1 MNRSRIRHLASLFAS
16 PIPFD
21 WLKKWSGQEF
31 IFPFYHTVTDK
42 KLPFINPLYPL
53 ISEKQFRNDL
63 DFLLRKYNPASFAQV
78 IQFAQKR
85 KSASKPM
92 FFLSFDDGFA
102 ECATVIAPILKKKGI
117 EAAFFVNPAFIGNQG
132 LSHRQKLGFIIEK
145 VSIAKPMEMKK
156 ALDIIG
162 LKNNRRQ
169 ALALELKKLKIG
181 DLKKIDE
188 IAELFELDFNLLTK
202 KFSPYLS
209 LEALKKLHDDGFWI
223 GSHGFDHA
231 EFQEL
236 HIDTMKKQIEDSFA
250 WLETHL
256 KIGKRIFSFPFTD
269 RNIPIAFFEYL
280 KNEAGVVVSFGTA
293 GLKSDTAS
301 ANIQRIP
308 AELGGFNSIHQVL
321 KAEYFYYLAKMPIN
335 KNLIIRK

>member
-1 MNRSRIRHLASLFAS
+1 
-16 PIPFD
+16 
-21 WLKKWSGQEF
+21 
-31 IFPFYHTVTDK
+31 
-42 KLPFINPLYPL
+42 
-53 ISEKQFRNDL
+53 
-63 DFLLRKYNPASFAQV
+63 
-78 IQFAQKR
+78 
-85 KSASKPM
+85 
-92 FFLSFDDGFA
+92 
-102 ECATVIAPILKKKGI
+102 
-117 EAAFFVNPAFIGNQG
+117 
-132 LSHRQKLGFIIEK
+132 
-145 VSIAKPMEMKK
+145 
-156 ALDIIG
+156 

-169 ALALELKKLKIG
+169 ALVLELKKLNIG

-188 IAELFELDFNLLTK
+188 IAEIFDLDFDLLTR

-231 EFQEL
+231 EFQDL
-236 HIDTMKKQIEDSFA
+236 PIDLMKKQIEESFA

-269 RNIPIAFFEYL
+269 HNIPIAFFEYL

-301 ANIQRIP
+301 GNIQRIP
-308 AELGGFNSIHQVL
+308 VELEGFNSIHRVL
-321 KAEYFYYLAKMPIN
+321 KAEYFYYLAKMPFN